1 MKKLLLFLILA
12 CFVTNT
18 DAQFSRLFSKKNK
31 KTEQRTDVPEKT
43 KTYPRSLPLGIEP
56 ISEKGPR
63 TKGRYSLDFWPD
75 NKDATRFLEKAV
87 QENDVNKVE
96 KLLKAGASAFV
107 TYDMIDKKQYEI
119 MDAMYRDN
127 PKIIRY
133 SQLLHYAC
141 AKSDTTMID
150 FLIQRNAS
158 LDLCGYCE
166 ENGGRGYWGTDSE
179 RSNWDGD
186 IDYKNT
192 PADVAL
198 YHDKWANLRHL
209 ANKYHK
215 YPTINGCA
223 LDFYFFIR
231 YTIPSEQNVKYTQA
245 YLSGEKQFSFLKHV
259 DYTIADVMNFG
270 YHQYKKQG
278 DKMLPQSY
286 FPINAIIS
294 RIAGCRKEDANG
306 GKEFVDILNL
316 MLEHGASVGA
326 EADNGARHRYIQSTI
341 GMGYLENYTNTT
353 PMTIALTNKNMMDI
367 IQLLRSKG
375 ASMTTE
381 MNGRR
386 VSVLQVPGVLDE
398 YKEFFML
405 EGQ

>member
-1 MKKLLLFLILA
+1 MKA
-12 CFVTNT
+12 N
-18 DAQFSRLFSKKNK
+18 
-31 KTEQRTDVPEKT
+31 EQSV
-43 KTYPRSLPLGIEP
+43 
-56 ISEKGPR
+56 
-63 TKGRYSLDFWPD
+63 
-75 NKDATRFLEKAV
+75 AV
-87 QENDVNKVE
+87 
-96 KLLKAGASAFV
+96 
-107 TYDMIDKKQYEI
+107 I
-119 MDAMYRDN
+119 
-127 PKIIRY
+127 
-133 SQLLHYAC
+133 
-141 AKSDTTMID
+141 
-150 FLIQRNAS
+150 
-158 LDLCGYCE
+158 
-166 ENGGRGYWGTDSE
+166 
-179 RSNWDGD
+179 
-186 IDYKNT
+186 
-192 PADVAL
+192 
-198 YHDKWANLRHL
+198 
-209 ANKYHK
+209 
-215 YPTINGCA
+215 
-223 LDFYFFIR
+223 
-231 YTIPSEQNVKYTQA
+231 QA
-245 YLSGEKQFSFLKHV
+245 YLAGEKQFSFLKHV

-270 YHQYKKQG
+270 RHELVKRG

-294 RIAGCRKEDANG
+294 RIAESRKQDANG